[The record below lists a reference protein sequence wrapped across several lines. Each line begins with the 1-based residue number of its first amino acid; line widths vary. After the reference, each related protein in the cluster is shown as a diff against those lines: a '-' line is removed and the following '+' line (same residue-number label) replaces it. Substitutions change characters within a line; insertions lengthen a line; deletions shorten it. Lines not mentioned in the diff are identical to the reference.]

1 MYIREPLGRA
11 KWFIILAF
19 FGMLISS
26 ASQVLEPV
34 IYGTIVDTIIEA
46 LSTDTSATLFWDI
59 VPLLLAWIGLFIVT
73 TLFSTIGLYAG
84 WRAGGVVSEI
94 TSHQSFAEL
103 LGWSQQRFERSESG
117 KLMKIW
123 EDAMRG
129 LFVFFDQ
136 ILLNI
141 LPTFLSFTFVVVIGF
156 IVDWRMTVI
165 ALTVVPVSVRLGWFS
180 WKHAQPKQLA
190 LSKGR
195 AKIYDEVN
203 ATIQNI
209 RPIQNFAQEKRRN
222 RLFSKLFMDNVGRQ
236 VRVNVFWSLFH
247 GGGSSIVLLA
257 RIVLFGAGVIFVSEG
272 TLSVGS
278 LITFLG
284 LVNFMLVPVMY
295 MISNALPRLSENV
308 TSIQLFLQLFD
319 QENDVEDLEGARPL
333 RRVNGKVELRGVSF
347 TYASQTKSTVK
358 SLDLE
363 IPAGTSC
370 AFVGPSGAG
379 KSTLAKLLNRTIDPT
394 KGSVLLDD
402 VDIRA
407 YTLQSLRKQIGVV
420 TQGTVLFHD
429 SIEKNIRFVRPGASK
444 KDIITACKQA
454 QAHDFIKNLPK
465 GYDSIVGERGVKL
478 SGGERQRIA
487 IARIFLVDPP
497 VLILDESTS
506 ALDSETEHKLQEV
519 LKRVMKDRTTILIAH
534 RLSTIYLADQIVVM
548 ENGRIIDSGDHA
560 ELVKNGGLY
569 QRLWSL
575 QSGGYNDR

>member
-1 MYIREPLGRA
+1 M
-11 KWFIILAF
+11 
-19 FGMLISS
+19 
-26 ASQVLEPV
+26 
-34 IYGTIVDTIIEA
+34 
-46 LSTDTSATLFWDI
+46 
-59 VPLLLAWIGLFIVT
+59 
-73 TLFSTIGLYAG
+73 
-84 WRAGGVVSEI
+84 
-94 TSHQSFAEL
+94 
-103 LGWSQQRFERSESG
+103 
-117 KLMKIW
+117 
-123 EDAMRG
+123 
-129 LFVFFDQ
+129 
-136 ILLNI
+136 
-141 LPTFLSFTFVVVIGF
+141 
-156 IVDWRMTVI
+156 
-165 ALTVVPVSVRLGWFS
+165 
-180 WKHAQPKQLA
+180 
-190 LSKGR
+190 
-195 AKIYDEVN
+195 
-203 ATIQNI
+203 
-209 RPIQNFAQEKRRN
+209 
-222 RLFSKLFMDNVGRQ
+222 
-236 VRVNVFWSLFH
+236 
-247 GGGSSIVLLA
+247 
-257 RIVLFGAGVIFVSEG
+257 FGAGVIFVSEG

-444 KDIITACKQA
+444 KDIITACKKA

-575 QSGGYNDR
+575 QSGGYIDR